1 MTLRSPVAGSP
12 VAGVHYPGNL
22 AAMRS
27 WFPDDAACLDYLDWL
42 RWPDGFCCL
51 HCGAPKG
58 QRLSR
63 RPGLLARLPPGGLA
77 RQPAPGT
84 TIRAVGTGRLRRRRR
99 ILAQHQHLHL
109 RGQLTDLHQQR
120 IDPRVPSCQC
130 LVPGSQ
136 QREEFPTRQLL
147 QPLTPGPHPMIT
159 TPPHAPGKPGH
170 PDAPPQPNHRTR
182 RSISTC
188 VATFALLRVPR
199 RSRARHGKPFV
210 LRDVHRYLIS
220 ACYRDACRFPPTH
233 SPEPAIAHGG
243 VATCRIPDGA
253 RTVRAA
259 SPRPH

>member
-12 VAGVHYPGNL
+12 VAGVHDPGNL

-159 TPPHAPGKPGH
+159 TPPRTWQTRPPGR
-170 PDAPPQPNHRTR
+170 ATSTQPQNPKINKYLCSYV
-182 RSISTC
+182 RSPS
-188 VATFALLRVPR
+188 
-199 RSRARHGKPFV
+199 S
-210 LRDVHRYLIS
+210 
-220 ACYRDACRFPPTH
+220 
-233 SPEPAIAHGG
+233 
-243 VATCRIPDGA
+243 
-253 RTVRAA
+253 AA
-259 SPRPH
+259 SLTRETRQAIRAP